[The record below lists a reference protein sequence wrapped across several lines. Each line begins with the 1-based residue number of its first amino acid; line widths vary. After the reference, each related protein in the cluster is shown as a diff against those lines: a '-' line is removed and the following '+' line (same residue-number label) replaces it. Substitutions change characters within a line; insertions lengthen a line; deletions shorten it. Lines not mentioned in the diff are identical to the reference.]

1 VIHDLQRPAIWF
13 RSFDYHFRHQNGLGA
28 GLIMKLSS
36 VNGANHAGKHAAVVN
51 GAQRVL
57 VASTAMLAFISF
69 WRAAA
74 VVLNDMGSSAFYAG
88 AIAEHFVGKTAPWF
102 ILAIMLLSYAV
113 RSVYIESCSMF
124 VRGGVYR
131 VVKEAMGATLAKF
144 SVSAL
149 MFDYILT
156 GPISGVSAGLYLT
169 GLLNELLD
177 HAHANFT
184 LPMNWTAALFAAL
197 VTVYFWWENI
207 KGIPDSSEKALR
219 IMYVTTVMVVL
230 MIIWCGYT
238 LWVRGA
244 HLPPL
249 PRLSNLS
256 YANDA
261 LGWLRHTS
269 LPYTVGFI
277 GILVGLGHSVL
288 AMSGE
293 ETMAQVYREIEHPKL
308 RNLEKAGFVI
318 FAYSLIFTAGVA
330 FFAVMI
336 IPDSVRNNFFD
347 NPIGGL
353 AMYLVG
359 PLPLRLAFRAFVVVV
374 GVLMLAGAVNTA
386 IVGSNG
392 VLNRVSEDGILSH
405 WFRHPHRRFGTSHR
419 ILNLVVGLQLLTI
432 FLSRG
437 NIFVLGEAYAFGVM
451 WSFALKGLAVLVL
464 RYKQPGKREFRVPLN
479 LKFGEVEIPLGL
491 GLITVILFALCFV
504 NLFTKQVATLS
515 GVVFTIILFAVF
527 TTSERMTRKRATA
540 HAELDQFNLEPGE
553 DLTPEALHVR
563 AGNILVMVRNYNTL
577 HNLAVVLD
585 RADPRKEDVVVLHL
599 RFLHGVGEYELAPE
613 QLFSLEEQK
622 LFTRSLELA
631 EKKGKTI
638 HLAVAAATEKWDAI
652 LRSAQS
658 LNSSTVVLGPS
669 PTKTVTEEART
680 AGLAWERLPDPK
692 PQLILEIFFPSG
704 QEHIFYLGPHAPRL
718 TAKEIDLL
726 HNIWLELSNDVAPE
740 EIHHHD
746 VVHFA
751 LNELRQELNDG
762 DRRQVIRRLRLHL
775 QEIESHRAPHG

>member
-1 VIHDLQRPAIWF
+1 MPTSTQNVDRPAVKV
-13 RSFDYHFRHQNGLGA
+13 
-28 GLIMKLSS
+28 LI
-36 VNGANHAGKHAAVVN
+36 AT
-51 GAQRVL
+51 
-57 VASTAMLAFISF
+57 TAMLAFISF
-69 WRAAA
+69 WQAAA

-113 RSVYIESCSMF
+113 RAVYIESCSMF

-131 VVKEAMGATLAKF
+131 VVKEAMGGTLAKF

-156 GPISGVSAGLYLT
+156 GPISGVSAGLYLV
-169 GLLNELLD
+169 GLLNELLR
-177 HAHANFT
+177 HAHSNFL
-184 LPMNWTAALFAAL
+184 LPVNWTAALFAAL
-197 VTVYFWWENI
+197 VTIYFWWENI
-207 KGIPDSSEKALR
+207 KGIPESSEKALR

-230 MIIWCGYT
+230 MIAWCGYT
-238 LWVRGA
+238 LWARGA
-244 HLPPL
+244 HLPPW
-249 PRLSNLS
+249 PHLSNLVYS
-256 YANDA
+256 NDA

-269 LPYTVGFI
+269 LPYTVGLI

-318 FAYSLIFTAGVA
+318 FVYSLIFTAGVA

-359 PLPLRLAFRAFVVVV
+359 PLSLRLAFRAFVVVV

-392 VLNRVSEDGILSH
+392 VLNRVSEDGILPD

-451 WSFALKGLAVLVL
+451 WSFAMKGLAVLVL
-464 RYKQPGKREFRVPLN
+464 RYKEPGKREFRVPLN
-479 LKFGEVEIPLGL
+479 LQLGSLEIPLGL
-491 GLITVILFALCFV
+491 GLITITLFALCII

-515 GVVFTIILFAVF
+515 GVAFTIIFFTVF
-527 TTSERMTRKRATA
+527 TVSERVTRKRATA
-540 HAELDQFNLEPGE
+540 HPELDQFNLEPGE
-553 DLTPEALHVR
+553 DLTPRALGVR
-563 AGNILVMVRNYNTL
+563 PGNILVMVRNYNTL
-577 HNLAVVLD
+577 YNLRAVLD
-585 RADPRKEDVVVLHL
+585 RVDTHRQNVVVLHL
-599 RFLHGVGEYELAPE
+599 RFLTRAGSGEYELTPD
-613 QLFSLEEQK
+613 QLFSSEEQD
-622 LFTRSLELA
+622 LFTRALGVA

-652 LRSAQS
+652 LRAAQS
-658 LNSSTVVLGPS
+658 MQSSTVVLGVS
-669 PTKTVTEEART
+669 PTRPVTEEARI
-680 AGLAWERLPDPK
+680 AGLAWERLSEPK
-692 PQLILEIFFPSG
+692 PQLTLEIYFPTG
-704 QEHIFYLGPHAPRL
+704 QEHIFYLGPHAPHL
-718 TAKEIDLL
+718 TPKEIDLL
-726 HNIWLELSNDVAPE
+726 HSIWLELSNDVAPE
-740 EIHHHD
+740 ELHHHD
-746 VVHFA
+746 VIHFA
-751 LNELRQELNDG
+751 LDELRQELSNTE
-762 DRRQVIRRLRLHL
+762 REKILHRLRQHL
-775 QEIESHRAPHG
+775 QEIKDRRVPHL

>member
-1 VIHDLQRPAIWF
+1 M
-13 RSFDYHFRHQNGLGA
+13 QNHRAKQAMPNLTA
-28 GLIMKLSS
+28 TS
-36 VNGANHAGKHAAVVN
+36 
-51 GAQRVL
+51 AQRVL
-57 VASTAMLAFISF
+57 VATTAMLVFISF

-113 RSVYIESCSMF
+113 RAVYIESCSMF

-131 VVKEAMGATLAKF
+131 VVKEAMGGTLAKF

-156 GPISGVSAGLYLT
+156 GPISGVSAGLYLA
-169 GLLNELLD
+169 GLLNELLRY
-177 HAHANFT
+177 AHSSLVLNV
-184 LPMNWTAALFAAL
+184 NWTAALFAAV
-197 VTVYFWWENI
+197 VTVYFWWQNI
-207 KGIPDSSEKALR
+207 KGIPESSEKALR
-219 IMYVTTVMVVL
+219 IMYVTTVMVVM
-230 MIIWCGYT
+230 MIAWCGYT

-244 HLPPL
+244 HLPPW
-249 PRLSNLS
+249 PHLSNLVYS
-256 YANDA
+256 NDA

-269 LPYTVGFI
+269 LPYTVGLI

-318 FAYSLIFTAGVA
+318 FLYSLIFTAGVA

-359 PLPLRLAFRAFVVVV
+359 PLSLRLAFRTFVVVV

-392 VLNRVSEDGILSH
+392 VLNRVSEDGILPH
-405 WFRHPHRRFGTSHR
+405 WFRHPHGRFGTSHR
-419 ILNLVVGLQLLTI
+419 LLNLVVGLQLVTI
-432 FLSRG
+432 LLSRG

-451 WSFALKGLAVLVL
+451 WSFAMKGLAVLVL
-464 RYKQPGKREFRVPLN
+464 RYKRPGEREFRVPLN
-479 LKFGEVEIPLGL
+479 LKVGNIEIPVGL
-491 GLITVILFALCFV
+491 GLITITLFALCV
-504 NLFTKQVATLS
+504 INLFTKQVATLS
-515 GVVFTIILFAVF
+515 GVAFTIIFFAVF
-527 TTSERMTRKRATA
+527 TASEKMTRKRTTD

-553 DLTPEALHVR
+553 GLTPEAVGVR
-563 AGNILVMVRNYNTL
+563 PGNILVMVRNYNTL
-577 HNLAVVLD
+577 YNLGAVLD
-585 RADPRKEDVVVLHL
+585 RVDTHKNDVVVLHL
-599 RFLHGVGEYELAPE
+599 RFLTRAGSGEYELEAE
-613 QLFSLEEQK
+613 QLFSLEEQQ
-622 LFTRSLELA
+622 LFTRALELA

-652 LRSAQS
+652 LRAAQS
-658 LNSSTVVLGPS
+658 LRSSAVVLGPS
-669 PTKTVTEEART
+669 PTRPVIEEARI
-680 AGLAWERLPDPK
+680 AGMAWEHLSDPK
-692 PQLILEIFFPSG
+692 PQLTLQIYFPGG
-704 QEHIFYLGPHAPRL
+704 QEHVFYLGPHAPHL
-718 TAKEIDLL
+718 TPREVDLL
-726 HNIWLELSNDVAPE
+726 HSIWLELSSDVAPE

-751 LNELRQELNDG
+751 LEELRQELSNTE
-762 DRRQVIRRLRLHL
+762 REEVLRRLRQHL
-775 QEIESHRAPHG
+775 QEIKGRRVTHL

>member
-1 VIHDLQRPAIWF
+1 MANGNTLGRRIEKGMHDRTKRNSSAIT
-13 RSFDYHFRHQNGLGA
+13 
-28 GLIMKLSS
+28 M
-36 VNGANHAGKHAAVVN
+36 N

-57 VASTAMLAFISF
+57 VATTAMLAFISF

-113 RSVYIESCSMF
+113 RAVYIESCSMF

-131 VVKEAMGATLAKF
+131 VVKEAMGSTLAKF

-169 GLLNELLD
+169 GLLNELLRYT
-177 HAHANFT
+177 HSGMV
-184 LPMNWTAALFAAL
+184 LPMDGTAAVFAAL
-197 VTVYFWWENI
+197 VTLYFWWENI
-207 KGIPDSSEKALR
+207 KGIPESSEKALR

-230 MIIWCGYT
+230 MIGWCGYT
-238 LWVRGA
+238 LWIRGA
-244 HLPPL
+244 HLPPWPHL
-249 PRLSNLS
+249 TNLVYS
-256 YANDA
+256 NDA

-269 LPYTVGFI
+269 LPYTVGLI

-308 RNLEKAGFVI
+308 KNLEKAGFVI
-318 FAYSLIFTAGVA
+318 FNYSLIFTAGVA

-359 PLPLRLAFRAFVVVV
+359 PLSVRLAFRTFVVAV

-392 VLNRVSEDGILSH
+392 VLNRVSEDGILPH
-405 WFRHPHRRFGTSHR
+405 WFRHPHKRYGTSHR

-432 FLSRG
+432 LLSRG

-451 WSFALKGLAVLVL
+451 WSFAMKGLAVLVL

-479 LKFGEVEIPLGL
+479 FKIGNLEIPLGL
-491 GLITVILFALCFV
+491 GLITIILFALCLV

-515 GVVFTIILFAVF
+515 GIAFTIIFFAVF
-527 TTSERMTRKRATA
+527 TASEKVTKKHAAA

-553 DLTPEALHVR
+553 DLTPESVGVR
-563 AGNILVMVRNYNTL
+563 PGNILVMVRNYNTL
-577 HNLAVVLD
+577 HNLAKVLD
-585 RADPRKEDVVVLHL
+585 RIDPHKQDVVVLHL
-599 RFLHGVGEYELAPE
+599 RFLQGVGEYELAPE

-622 LFTRSLELA
+622 LFTRALELA
-631 EKKGKTI
+631 EKKGKTV
-638 HLAVAAATEKWDAI
+638 HLSVAAATEKWDAI
-652 LRSAQS
+652 LRAAQS
-658 LNSSTVVLGPS
+658 LESSTVVLGPS
-669 PTKTVTEEART
+669 PTKPVAEEART

-692 PQLILEIFFPSG
+692 PQLALEILFPSG
-704 QEHIFYLGPHAPRL
+704 PEHVFYLGPHAPRL
-718 TAKEIDLL
+718 TPKEIDLL
-726 HNIWLELSNDVAPE
+726 HGIWLELSSDVAPE

-746 VVHFA
+746 VIHFA
-751 LNELRQELNDG
+751 LNELRHELNNANREDVLG
-762 DRRQVIRRLRLHL
+762 RLREHL
-775 QEIESHRAPHG
+775 QEITERRQPHV

>member
-1 VIHDLQRPAIWF
+1 M
-13 RSFDYHFRHQNGLGA
+13 QNHRAKQSTLNVKA
-28 GLIMKLSS
+28 T
-36 VNGANHAGKHAAVVN
+36 

-57 VASTAMLAFISF
+57 VATTAMLVFISF

-113 RSVYIESCSMF
+113 RAVYIESCSMF

-131 VVKEAMGATLAKF
+131 VVKEAMGGTLAKF

-156 GPISGVSAGLYLT
+156 GPISGVSAGLYLA
-169 GLLNELLD
+169 GLLNELLH
-177 HAHANFT
+177 HARSSFVLNV
-184 LPMNWTAALFAAL
+184 NWTAALFAGV
-197 VTVYFWWENI
+197 VTVYFWWQNI
-207 KGIPDSSEKALR
+207 KGIPESSEKALR
-219 IMYVTTVMVVL
+219 IMYVTTVMVVV
-230 MIIWCGYT
+230 MIAWCAYT

-244 HLPPL
+244 HLPPW
-249 PRLSNLS
+249 PHLSNLVYS
-256 YANDA
+256 NDA
-261 LGWLRHTS
+261 LGWLRRTS
-269 LPYTVGFI
+269 LPYTVGLV

-318 FAYSLIFTAGVA
+318 FLYSLIFTAGVA

-336 IPDSVRNNFFD
+336 IPDSVRDNFFD

-359 PLPLRLAFRAFVVVV
+359 PLSLRLVFRAFVVVV

-392 VLNRVSEDGILSH
+392 VLNRVSEDGILPH
-405 WFRHPHRRFGTSHR
+405 WFRHPHGRFGTSHR
-419 ILNLVVGLQLLTI
+419 LLNLVVGLQLLTI
-432 FLSRG
+432 LLSRG

-451 WSFALKGLAVLVL
+451 WSFAMKGLAVLVL
-464 RYKQPGKREFRVPLN
+464 RYKRPGKREFRVPLN
-479 LKFGEVEIPLGL
+479 LKVRNIEIPLGL
-491 GLITVILFALCFV
+491 GLITIALFALCV
-504 NLFTKQVATLS
+504 INLFTKQVATLS
-515 GVVFTIILFAVF
+515 GVAFTIIFFAVF
-527 TTSERMTRKRATA
+527 TASEKITRKHTTA
-540 HAELDQFNLEPGE
+540 HSELDQFNLEPSE
-553 DLTPEALHVR
+553 DLTPEAVGVQP
-563 AGNILVMVRNYNTL
+563 GNILVMVSNYNTL
-577 HNLAVVLD
+577 YNLGAVLD
-585 RADPRKEDVVVLHL
+585 RVDTHKHDVVVLHL
-599 RFLHGVGEYELAPE
+599 RFLTRAGSGEYELEAE
-613 QLFSLEEQK
+613 QLFSVEEQQ
-622 LFTRSLELA
+622 LFTRALELA

-652 LRSAQS
+652 LRAAQS
-658 LNSSTVVLGPS
+658 LRSSAVVLGPS
-669 PTKTVTEEART
+669 PTRPVTEEARI
-680 AGLAWERLPDPK
+680 AGMAWEHLSDPK
-692 PQLILEIFFPSG
+692 PQLTLQIYFPGG
-704 QEHIFYLGPHAPRL
+704 QEHVFYLGPHAPHL
-718 TAKEIDLL
+718 TPSEVDLL
-726 HNIWLELSNDVAPE
+726 HNIWLELSSDVAPE

-751 LNELRQELNDG
+751 LEELRQELSNTQ
-762 DRRQVIRRLRLHL
+762 REEVLRRLRQHL
-775 QEIESHRAPHG
+775 EEIKGRRVTHL